1 MSKMK
6 ELSQALDEMVA
17 CGEGLIR
24 AANAIREI
32 LSDEPQPETQPAA
45 KEEAVAAPAKESE
58 RKYSFIDVRKAF
70 SAKSRAGY
78 TEQVKALIASYG
90 AEKLSGVKEE
100 DYPALMADLEAIT

>member
-32 LSDEPQPETQPAA
+32 LSDEPVPE
-45 KEEAVAAPAKESE
+45 V
-58 RKYSFIDVRKAF
+58 
-70 SAKSRAGY
+70 
-78 TEQVKALIASYG
+78 
-90 AEKLSGVKEE
+90 
-100 DYPALMADLEAIT
+100 